1 MSAPIQKYLIL
12 KQNVNQYVDILLD
25 NLPSNITIKHTLT
38 GIKQTDTIIVI
49 SVKLLSI
56 ALKLGFKNVYYF
68 NIEQMTI
75 RTAFLENKTLSP
87 HANRINIMLNE
98 LFKQDFNKFKL
109 LDYSKENVFV
119 WDKHFS
125 KTVNH
130 IIEPYYPLQKNIIQ
144 QDKTIDYI
152 SLINHD
158 YRPRYIKQYLPN
170 IYPRIKN
177 FLGYFDDNRRKLLKK
192 SKIMINIHTSENHII
207 GELFRINEAIA
218 HKVIVI
224 SQSCY
229 KNELLTLSNFII
241 WVNNDT
247 EMESKCQ
254 EVLENYNEY
263 FKSIY
268 IDNLDLLEQ
277 TIQTIK
283 DSNTIT
289 FDKL

>member
-1 MSAPIQKYLIL
+1 MTETITKYLIV
-12 KQNVNQYVDILLD
+12 KQNVNQYVDILLN
-25 NLPSNITIKHTLT
+25 NLPSNIILKHTLT

-49 SVKLLSI
+49 SIKLLSI

-75 RTAFLENKTLSP
+75 RTAFLENKYLSH

-109 LDYSKENVFV
+109 LDYSKENVLV
-119 WDKHFS
+119 WDKHLS

-130 IIEPYYPLQKNIIQ
+130 IIEPYYPLQKNITQ
-144 QDKTIDYI
+144 KDKTIDYI

-158 YRPRYIKQYLPN
+158 YRPMYIKKYLPN
-170 IYPRIKN
+170 INPRIKN
-177 FLGYFDDNRRKLLKK
+177 FLGYFDDNRRTLLQK

-207 GELFRINEAIA
+207 GELFRLNEAIS

-254 EVLENYNEY
+254 EILENYDTY

-268 IDNLDLLEQ
+268 IDNLVLLEQ
-277 TIQTIK
+277 TIQNIK
-283 DSNTIT
+283 NNNIT
-289 FDKL
+289 TFNNL